1 LCESVIKEL
10 PLKTPIYYGYWILAA
25 AFIAQF
31 VALGMYSYVLGP
43 FMMPMSEEL
52 NWSRGDFALS
62 RSIGQVI
69 MAVTG
74 IYIGAYVDRIGG
86 KAIMLMGTLVL
97 STSLAL
103 HSLIESLWAWWLLN
117 GVALTCGCAMVG
129 NLVVNVTLSKWFVV
143 NRGKAIAIAAMGV
156 SLGGILITPFATWL
170 IDSLGWREA
179 WLWLAVLT
187 ASLLFPIA
195 MVMRRAPE
203 DYGLKP
209 DGYSEAEIVAGA
221 GEKADAEDL
230 APFTRSQA
238 IRTLSFYALII
249 AFGFFTINI
258 VVVLLYTLPYLADAG
273 FSRAE
278 AALAMVIAS
287 IPALI
292 SKPIWGYLIDRS
304 PVKPLAAV
312 SAVITGIALL
322 LIIYAILQQH
332 LYWIYAAYILLG
344 LGWGGMIP
352 MQEVI
357 WTSFFGRRYIG
368 AIRGAAMPFALILGA
383 LAPWLVGVYY
393 DIYLQYHGALLV
405 VAMLNIFS
413 GLLIFLAPP
422 PKKNHSA
429 ASPSD

>member
-1 LCESVIKEL
+1 MCESVIKEL

-209 DGYSEAEIVAGA
+209 DGYSEAEIVAGG
-221 GEKADAEDL
+221 GEKDDAEDL
-230 APFTRSQA
+230 A
-238 IRTLSFYALII
+238 
-249 AFGFFTINI
+249 
-258 VVVLLYTLPYLADAG
+258 
-273 FSRAE
+273 
-278 AALAMVIAS
+278 
-287 IPALI
+287 
-292 SKPIWGYLIDRS
+292 
-304 PVKPLAAV
+304 
-312 SAVITGIALL
+312 
-322 LIIYAILQQH
+322 
-332 LYWIYAAYILLG
+332 
-344 LGWGGMIP
+344 
-352 MQEVI
+352 
-357 WTSFFGRRYIG
+357 
-368 AIRGAAMPFALILGA
+368 
-383 LAPWLVGVYY
+383 
-393 DIYLQYHGALLV
+393 
-405 VAMLNIFS
+405 
-413 GLLIFLAPP
+413 
-422 PKKNHSA
+422 
-429 ASPSD
+429 